1 MEKIKRRYL
10 LVLMALVMVLIAGCT
25 MQKSEKK
32 ADNISKILTNE
43 AFNNVLLN
51 TSDSDVVIQTG
62 KNYQVKYHGS
72 KKIEPSVE
80 IKNGQLFVKQRG
92 NVSSRNNLS
101 EIVITIPKAVKLTQL
116 EIKADEGD
124 ITATGINRNLGQLKS
139 EEGDITLWDAK
150 MTSGELSSE
159 EGDITLK
166 KSKIDKNL
174 HASSSEGDVAVS
186 RTKFIGYNLSTE
198 EGSIAVDGNSYASS
212 SYKKH
217 PDSKN
222 ILTVKSQEGDI
233 TVK

>member
-1 MEKIKRRYL
+1 M
-10 LVLMALVMVLIAGCT
+10 
-25 MQKSEKK
+25 
-32 ADNISKILTNE
+32 
-43 AFNNVLLN
+43 
-51 TSDSDVVIQTG
+51 
-62 KNYQVKYHGS
+62 
-72 KKIEPSVE
+72 
-80 IKNGQLFVKQRG
+80 
-92 NVSSRNNLS
+92 
-101 EIVITIPKAVKLTQL
+101 
-116 EIKADEGD
+116 
-124 ITATGINRNLGQLKS
+124 NLGQLKS

>member
-1 MEKIKRRYL
+1 MEKMKRRYL
-10 LVLMALVMVLIAGCT
+10 LVLIALVMVLIAGCT

-51 TSDSDVVIQTG
+51 TSDSDVIIQTG

-80 IKNGQLFVKQRG
+80 IKNGQLFVKQQG
-92 NVSSRNNLS
+92 NVSSRNNFS
-101 EIVITIPKAVKLTQL
+101 EIVIIIPKAVKLTQL
-116 EIKADEGD
+116 EIKA
-124 ITATGINRNLGQLKS
+124 
-139 EEGDITLWDAK
+139 
-150 MTSGELSSE
+150 E

-166 KSKIDKNL
+166 NSKIDKNL

-186 RTKFIGYNLSTE
+186 ETKFTGYNLSTE
-198 EGSIAVDGNSYASS
+198 EGSIAVNGNRYASS

-217 PDSKN
+217 TASKN
-222 ILTVKSQEGDI
+222 VLTVKSQEGDT

>member
-124 ITATGINRNLGQLKS
+124 IT
-139 EEGDITLWDAK
+139 
-150 MTSGELSSE
+150 
-159 EGDITLK
+159 LK